1 MYAFITTFCFVIDLQ
16 FGLVGIL
23 FIYYQISLYHYQ
35 YIFLISRKCFK
46 YPACSITAPG
56 YHQRSTIESQMLH
69 KAVVCNF
76 KTYLQILSTS
86 LSHPHIT
93 VQ

>member
-16 FGLVGIL
+16 FGLLGIL
-23 FIYYQISLYHYQ
+23 FIYYQILLYHYQ

-69 KAVVCNF
+69 
-76 KTYLQILSTS
+76 
-86 LSHPHIT
+86 
-93 VQ
+93 